1 MLMIRVGEVMMD
13 NFFLEYTLKD
23 GILGLLS
30 IVFFIIGLIG
40 ILIGF
45 LGASK
50 EIATCSLEGWVPR
63 LAFKLGSSQFGCD
76 VHQLQL
82 ECLE

>member
-1 MLMIRVGEVMMD
+1 MIRVGEVMMD

-45 LGASK
+45 
-50 EIATCSLEGWVPR
+50 
-63 LAFKLGSSQFGCD
+63 
-76 VHQLQL
+76 
-82 ECLE
+82 